1 MFNCFT
7 RGVLDCFQG
16 PSTVVT
22 NSYSQL
28 IDTNFEIKLDSKS
41 AGCDVVILKN
51 GTRICGSGGAIS
63 TVPIEQNKAYF
74 EVKIQQS
81 GIWGV
86 GLANKSA
93 NLNEIPLKENS
104 WFIKEDGSL
113 WSNGEHVGK
122 IDISFEEGD
131 TIGVAF
137 DHVDLKFY
145 HNSNIITDT
154 ITSVRGQ
161 VFPVLFVDSNAI
173 LDIRFKSFQLNPP
186 PGYEE
191 IMLEQTLL

>member
-1 MFNCFT
+1 MFNCLT

-16 PSTVVT
+16 PSVTVT
-22 NSYSQL
+22 NNYSQL
-28 IDTNFEIKLDSKS
+28 IDNKNEIKLDSRN
-41 AGCDVVILKN
+41 AGSDVVILKN

-63 TVPIEQNKAYF
+63 TIPIEQNKAYF
-74 EVKIQQS
+74 EVKVQQL
-81 GIWGV
+81 GIWGI

-93 NLNEIPLKENS
+93 NLNEVPLKENS
-104 WFIKEDGSL
+104 WYLKNDGSL
-113 WSNGEHVGK
+113 WGNGEHVGK
-122 IDISFEEGD
+122 VDVTFEEGD

-154 ITSVRGQ
+154 ITSARGQ

-173 LDIRFKSFQLNPP
+173 LDVRFKSFQISPP
-186 PGYEE
+186 SGYEE